1 MAVLNWDEKYKLG
14 IAKVDKQHT
23 EIAEIINKLHD
34 LLEVNDDKQKLK
46 LLKKLIKTTKEHFE
60 TEEKLMTRHKVFN
73 FFSHKAQHDRLLRI
87 LNELLEDVEDN
98 GKEIGESF
106 LFLMRDWMI
115 NHHRFHDIKMAKEL
129 IEKGAK

>member
-1 MAVLNWDEKYKLG
+1 MAILNWDEKYKLG

-23 EIAEIINKLHD
+23 EIAGIINKLHD
-34 LLEVNDDKQKLK
+34 LLDVKDDKQKLK
-46 LLKKLIKTTKEHFE
+46 LLIKLIKATKEHFE

-73 FFSHKAQHDRLLRI
+73 YFSHKAQHDRLLRI
-87 LNELLEDVEDN
+87 LNELLDDVEEN
-98 GKEIGESF
+98 GKKVGESF